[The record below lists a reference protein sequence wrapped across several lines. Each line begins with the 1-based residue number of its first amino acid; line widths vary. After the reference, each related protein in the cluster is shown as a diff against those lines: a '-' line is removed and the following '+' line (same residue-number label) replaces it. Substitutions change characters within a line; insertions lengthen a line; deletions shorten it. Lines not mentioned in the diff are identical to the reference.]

1 MVYPAI
7 LVILLISV
15 CTVNAG
21 YSPLQPKTKSTAAIR
36 GLLGRQINECNSGF
50 SLCGDDCCLIGSECC
65 TDSGGGCCDPG
76 FYCTVGSNGVGGC
89 CLNGE
94 ICSGPAPDPSTT
106 THTIE
111 FTSTSTSFSTSFSTF
126 TFTSESTSF
135 SSPTFSASSTHSS
148 SHSTMLSPSPSS
160 TSETSSLHTASS
172 PTFFAPQSTPTAD
185 SGYTN
190 IFVPGNDHQITFST
204 NDWTN
209 ASSSCDSTKQC
220 RKATTEHSS
229 FTYMASSNS
238 SAAILYLDI
247 SYELTDFD
255 IYFDG
260 ELQTISSL
268 DIDVCT
274 FNSIGHLPVSQSQIN
289 ITIVVDESLGNSKR
303 QADSDSS
310 FEFNGFLVGQSTS
323 TATSTSST
331 GTISQ
336 SQSQPVD
343 TSTASSSPVKNASKP
358 AGIIASVVM
367 AMLVIMAYF

>member
-1 MVYPAI
+1 MVYGRAI
-7 LVILLISV
+7 LTLLFSV

-21 YSPLQPKTKSTAAIR
+21 YSPLQPRTKSTAAIR
-36 GLLGRQINECNSGF
+36 GLLGRQINECDPGF
-50 SLCGDDCCLIGSECC
+50 GLCSNVDGCCPIGGECC
-65 TDSGGGCCDPG
+65 TDSDGGCCDAG

-94 ICSGPAPDPSTT
+94 SCSGPAPDPSTT

-126 TFTSESTSF
+126 TSTSESTSF
-135 SSPTFSASSTHSS
+135 PPTFSTSSTH
-148 SHSTMLSPSPSS
+148 HSTIFPSPSS
-160 TSETSSLHTASS
+160 TSETSSLHTGS

-190 IFVPGNDHQITFST
+190 IFVPGNDPQITFNT
-204 NDWTN
+204 NDWTD
-209 ASSSCDSTKQC
+209 ASSSCDITSTKQC
-220 RKATTEHSS
+220 RKATAESS
-229 FTYMASSNS
+229 FTYMASSKS
-238 SAAILYLDI
+238 SAGILYLDI
-247 SYELTDFD
+247 SYELTDFS

-260 ELQTISSL
+260 ELQTISSF

-274 FNSIGHLPVSQSQIN
+274 FYSIGHLPVSQSQIN
-289 ITIVVDESLGNSKR
+289 ITIVIEEWFGNSKR
-303 QADSDSS
+303 QAESDSS

-323 TATSTSST
+323 TATSTSSV
-331 GTISQ
+331 GTMT
-336 SQSQPVD
+336 P
-343 TSTASSSPVKNASKP
+343 TASSSSVKNTSKP